1 MTFALYMDSS
11 TVDAIYAG
19 QVVER
24 GSACRVRRRAAARR
38 LHVRDSNDYV
48 WVRRLSAGCRILCPC
63 DVSWQA
69 TIWTLSLSL
78 LGLAPNAFLAAID
91 RLGLTCYEAVYAV
104 NNIANS
110 IGMVVTDALTSAVAA
125 ELGFLNALLCA
136 APSLLV
142 CTPVFLQKE
151 IAKAA
156 VH

>member
-1 MTFALYMDSS
+1 MRCRTEPTPL
-11 TVDAIYAG
+11 
-19 QVVER
+19 ER
-24 GSACRVRRRAAARR
+24 LAEFGVAPWLVGFIFTTATIMYGLSASLVSWVSNLVPVRR
-38 LHVRDSNDYV
+38 VM
-48 WVRRLSAGCRILCPC
+48 AGG
-63 DVSWQA
+63 
-69 TIWTLSLSL
+69 TICMALSLSL

-91 RLGLTCYEAVYAV
+91 RLGLTCYAAVYAV

-110 IGMVVTDALTSAVAA
+110 IGMVVTDALTSAVTA

-151 IAKAA
+151 TAKAA